1 MQAPGCMS
9 AACDAQQIS
18 GAAKWFTQLTTM
30 SQPRKLMVDTTVNQ
44 PLRVGD
50 VMHGLNN
57 RSRVAAARGARGRDG
72 RGGPDGPRR
81 AWSLL
86 GLLSVAQVMVI
97 LDATWVDVAL
107 PSIARSLTLRAGG
120 LQRGG

>member
-57 RSRVAAARGARGRDG
+57 RTRVAAARGARGRDG
-72 RGGPDGPRR
+72 RGGPDRPRR
-81 AWSLL
+81 ALSLRVRPR
-86 GLLSVAQVMVI
+86 VAAFMGI
-97 LDATWVDVAL
+97 LCAPVWYG
-107 PSIARSLTLRAGG
+107 ARPAAVRSARLAACG
-120 LQRGG
+120 

>member
-30 SQPRKLMVDTTVNQ
+30 SQPRRLMVDTTVNQ

-72 RGGPDGPRR
+72 RGGPDGPRPSW
-81 AWSLL
+81 ALL
-86 GLLSVAQVMVI
+86 VIVSVAPFMGI
-97 LDATWVDVAL
+97 LDATLLNLAP
-107 PSIARSLTLRAGG
+107 PSI
-120 LQRGG
+120 

>member
-1 MQAPGCMS
+1 MQAPGLRS
-9 AACDAQQIS
+9 AAWDARQIS

-30 SQPRKLMVDTTVNQ
+30 SQPRKLMVDTTVTQ

-72 RGGPDGPRR
+72 RGGPDGRR
-81 AWSLL
+81 RSWSLL
-86 GLLSVAQVMVI
+86 VLLSVAHFLV
-97 LDATWVDVAL
+97 LLYATVVDMAL
-107 PSIARSLTLRAGG
+107 PSIPPSPSL
-120 LQRGG
+120 